1 MPRRVRARAVSVR
14 YLFPQH
20 DVADDVEND
29 DDDDGDDDE
38 APRLLSLLLL
48 IMIIEV
54 VALIFAHM
62 RTTLCPP
69 PSPSIPLSVLLS
81 IYTHIFMI
89 YVCDLVQLKNFN
101 A

>member
-1 MPRRVRARAVSVR
+1 MWQQRPLHAASCPCPCRAVSVR

-20 DVADDVEND
+20 DVADDYEN

-38 APRLLSLLLL
+38 APRLLSPLLLLL

-62 RTTLCPP
+62 CPP
-69 PSPSIPLSVLLS
+69 SLFLSVY
-81 IYTHIFMI
+81 IYI
-89 YVCDLVQLKNFN
+89 YIYDVCV
-101 A
+101 

>member
-62 RTTLCPP
+62 RATLCPP
-69 PSPSIPLSVLLS
+69 PSPSLCPALY
-81 IYTHIFMI
+81 IYTYI
-89 YVCDLVQLKNFN
+89 YDICV
-101 A
+101 